1 MKILNISKKIHT
13 FILYAHLILFYGIS
27 ENKFLSQNNVR
38 KLNIYKIKTKN
49 NLLFRVIF
57 AIQKS
62 SQKEHISMFLK
73 RSGEDGLRLNGL
85 TIMESVLY
93 FVILYII
100 LSNKII

>member
-1 MKILNISKKIHT
+1 VKILNISKKIHT
-13 FILYAHLILFYGIS
+13 FILYEHLILFYGIS
-27 ENKFLSQNNVR
+27 ENKFLFQNNVR

-62 SQKEHISMFLK
+62 SQKEDISMFLK